1 MEPPEAAEHAPGEAG
16 SPGPE
21 PAALYF
27 IDTYLRQQG
36 DYASIL
42 ALDAALLRTDTS
54 ADEQQ
59 REVQSI
65 IQGVFRGKQ
74 A

>member
-1 MEPPEAAEHAPGEAG
+1 MEPPEAAEHAPGAAG
-16 SPGPE
+16 SPAPE